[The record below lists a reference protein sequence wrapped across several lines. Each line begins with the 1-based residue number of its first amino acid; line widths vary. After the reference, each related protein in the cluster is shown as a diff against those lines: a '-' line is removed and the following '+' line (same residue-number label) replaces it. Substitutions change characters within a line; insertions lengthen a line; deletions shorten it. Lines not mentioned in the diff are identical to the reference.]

1 MLCAQ
6 RHQTWEQ
13 DTRPLDRAE
22 VCCSEALAALG
33 SAVTGA
39 GRSRGRYLGTS
50 VSLTCPAIFISTPWL
65 RGEPHWSTALLW
77 KQCEPTSHNASV
89 FINAVWFF
97 FPQAGQILKNV
108 LMSLLLSLM
117 VLEDSTAQTP
127 ALGLDFRNKM
137 ESFSDLNI
145 SNSSGRSWHW
155 RRSRG
160 TRTGS
165 VRTVCRPVTP
175 CTPFRVGESTG
186 VHVTA
191 QTRGAYSA
199 NLLEGFF

>member
-22 VCCSEALAALG
+22 VCCSEALSALR

-50 VSLTCPAIFISTPWL
+50 ASLTCPAIFISTPWL

-77 KQCEPTSHNASV
+77 KQCEPTSHSASV

-108 LMSLLLSLM
+108 LMSLSLSLM
-117 VLEDSTAQTP
+117 ALEDSTAQTP

-155 RRSRG
+155 RSRG

-165 VRTVCRPVTP
+165 VRTACRPVTP